1 MGLRVNLKAFFVFF
15 GNLKKEGKYF
25 FLKSWKIVMTFLFV
39 LPPTLGERGPSHN
52 KPKLLEIERN
62 YHVRPTAILP
72 VCPILRIMCVSPVTH
87 DTNI

>member
-1 MGLRVNLKAFFVFF
+1 VNLKAFFVFF
-15 GNLKKEGKYF
+15 GNLKKRRKVF
-25 FLKSWKIVMTFLFV
+25 FFEIMENSYTFLFV

-52 KPKLLEIERN
+52 KPKLLESERN